1 MRRSLHQDRQ
11 RARRAEIAARHDT
24 KHLKSGQGTPSGT
37 AELKSPDR
45 HLPAAGAFH
54 IRTPPDSI
62 TSIFQPVL
70 CPAWPRQT
78 GCARTP
84 SFHKMLIFFTLR
96 QRPALWSTFRTDEST
111 QRQTNLLV
119 YNTLAKACVRAIQVY
134 QSAASENHSLESV
147 SLSVNRIPSRWS
159 TSCWNMTA
167 V

>member
-11 RARRAEIAARHDT
+11 RARRTEVT
-24 KHLKSGQGTPSGT
+24 VPPSHSSV
-37 AELKSPDR
+37 ELTSPDR
-45 HLPAAGAFH
+45 HYRQPGLFISA
-54 IRTPPDSI
+54 TPPDSV

-96 QRPALWSTFRTDEST
+96 QRPVLWSTFRIDEST
-111 QRQTNLLV
+111 QHQTNLLI